1 MWGPGIFRQ
10 QPADSEPAT
19 CSSTHDTLASQY
31 VSAAQLCAAL
41 NRPDPPTLLET
52 PEDHTRTA
60 GGSRDWIT
68 LAGGARTAAPE
79 ANVVLQTYSV
89 KLSASYDH
97 LPVTQAADP
106 RVIPGRRE
114 RSWGTRRS
122 STRTGPS
129 PSLSPAAGPL
139 PGPATSPAACWWP
152 GTRRTAAAPSRSSSG
167 AKTTCCP
174 MTRLWCASPRRCCR
188 RSPGDRR
195 LTGLQLVRSGAH
207 HTRNADGVGEAHE
220 KARTSRRRSGHA
232 IAVTPRRRP
241 PGSAARTPA
250 VRRRRTAPSARRR
263 SPAAPGAPSRT
274 P

>member
-1 MWGPGIFRQ
+1 MHRPRKISVSRETITGWAPGAQRVLSGRVGDVVDDFAESKVGRSAGAQTAAAVVLVAVVVGGMWGPGIFRQ

-60 GGSRDWIT
+60 GGNGDWIT

-106 RVIPGRRE
+106 PGDTGQTRTVLGHPAVLYSDRTIALTFTGSRTTTGPGNIARRLLVARNAKDGGGSFEIVIRRQDDMLPDDAALVRVAEKVLPTIPG
-114 RSWGTRRS
+114 
-122 STRTGPS
+122 
-129 PSLSPAAGPL
+129 
-139 PGPATSPAACWWP
+139 
-152 GTRRTAAAPSRSSSG
+152 
-167 AKTTCCP
+167 
-174 MTRLWCASPRRCCR
+174 
-188 RSPGDRR
+188 
-195 LTGLQLVRSGAH
+195 
-207 HTRNADGVGEAHE
+207 
-220 KARTSRRRSGHA
+220 
-232 IAVTPRRRP
+232 
-241 PGSAARTPA
+241 
-250 VRRRRTAPSARRR
+250 
-263 SPAAPGAPSRT
+263 
-274 P
+274 